1 METLMKRFALI
12 TLLCYVFLIRTHAL
26 ALDTIRIT
34 YSSVNPHALLVS
46 MAEKRGLYAKYGLSS
61 TIVYVSGGST
71 AIQAMVSGDID
82 LGQLTGAP
90 GSPRIFAART
100 LFISR
105 CPTIGWV
112 TSSSRVARS
121 KTPPT

>member
-1 METLMKRFALI
+1 MTPIFRKTVWFFFVLYLVASGSARA
-12 TLLCYVFLIRTHAL
+12 A
-26 ALDTIRIT
+26 DTVRVA

-82 LGQLTGAP
+82 LGQLTGA
-90 GSPRIFAART
+90 RRDREHEART

-105 CPTIGWV
+105 CPTIGWA
-112 TSSSRVARS
+112 TSLSHAARS
-121 KTPPT
+121 KEPPT